1 VAARGLKRNP
11 QFFGSFSEASV
22 VGQLM
27 QDLCLTRS
35 RLQFLFPAEAGNA
48 LTIFLPDAPSPFIW
62 EEQGRI
68 GKKPKRQRQQQ
79 GEKQPR

>member
-1 VAARGLKRNP
+1 
-11 QFFGSFSEASV
+11 
-22 VGQLM
+22 
-27 QDLCLTRS
+27 
-35 RLQFLFPAEAGNA
+35 LQFLFPAEAGNA